1 MEESIV
7 WSVTINDLQKAAQKW
22 RGREFNRA
30 ELNEVITA
38 LCDDM
43 EEAYQKF
50 LGELGVIMDEF
61 YRCNNG
67 ETSGDE

>member
-7 WSVTINDLQKAAQKW
+7 WSVTVNDLQEAARKW
-22 RGREFNRA
+22 RGREFDQA

-61 YRCNNG
+61 YRYNSR
-67 ETSGDE
+67 ESSRDE